1 MDTDTLVAP
10 TALIEGGVSGLNLVA
25 RLLRAEGIRVEGVY
39 IIGIPHEEGGRGW
52 YLRIVSDNEQRP
64 VLLKAM
70 ELRQQGLLP
79 KLAESIA
86 LSPLPTNHPEAS
98 RVLARARKVGESKL
112 VIDGQML
119 DGLYVD
125 YALIGSS
132 TPSAA

>member
-10 TALIEGGVSGLNLVA
+10 TALVEGGVSGLDRVA
-25 RLLRAEGIRVEGVY
+25 LLLRAEGVRVEGVY

-52 YLRIVSDNEQRP
+52 YLRIVSDDEQRQ
-64 VLLKAM
+64 VLLKAIA
-70 ELRQQGLLP
+70 LRQQKLLP

-98 RVLARARKVGESKL
+98 RIIARARKVGETEL

-132 TPSAA
+132 LPVAA